1 MIKIENFIKKCY
13 ANSNVFQDIMII
25 LKIIAYTVYAYAEVL
40 FRNVV
45 PSVHLNKNI
54 KGDVVCITGAAG
66 GLGRE
71 LTKNFLKLGCVV
83 VCIDLNDEILKNL
96 ETELTATF
104 SREPE
109 SFRTRMYFYKLD
121 ISKLNDIKSV
131 CAQIKKEVGKVDILV
146 NNAGIMNGSKSLLSL
161 NDDEI
166 SQIFNVNVF
175 SQIWLCR
182 EFLPEMI
189 SSRKGHIVNV
199 SSICGMAGGY
209 KLSDYCTSKFAVNG
223 FSESLRVELGVMSP
237 KNQIKVTLV
246 CPFRIK
252 TKMFNGADINH
263 LQWLQLNLE
272 PARVADEIVN
282 GVLLNKDLILIPKI
296 NYLFTIIKSLVP
308 TKAMDYLQFQFDFH
322 GSMDRMKK
330 LN

>member
-1 MIKIENFIKKCY
+1 MLSMIKIENFIKKCY

-104 SREPE
+104 SREQE

-296 NYLFTIIKSLVP
+296 NYLFTIIKS
-308 TKAMDYLQFQFDFH
+308 
-322 GSMDRMKK
+322 
-330 LN
+330 